1 MTATPVVGPDR
12 ATKDDNLSNAGYR
25 DEGDRVRAIFARQR
39 DLMVITGDRHWQ
51 YVSRDPATG
60 VEEWSVGLLPA
71 HVGASLA
78 TGMADLAADLGG
90 ALGVDEVGDPLP
102 GGQVEKEDRECYP
115 GSTSFGKFAFDC
127 RTEEA
132 AEERYEQMIRK
143 AKDSQDAKAEAA
155 RTGKPNKGRRS
166 KAKASVPLPKDK
178 RFTMKFLIQST
189 GYSQPQLYPIVKQWL
204 TEGKVTV
211 VGKERAEG
219 GRGKPALVYEAV

>member
-1 MTATPVVGPDR
+1 MRKLEKQFVMNADKVG
-12 ATKDDNLSNAGYR
+12 DNKFIQVKRTEDVAMYRRERLDGTLKGY
-25 DEGDRVRAIFARQR
+25 
-39 DLMVITGDRHWQ
+39 
-51 YVSRDPATG
+51 
-60 VEEWSVGLLPA
+60 
-71 HVGASLA
+71 
-78 TGMADLAADLGG
+78 
-90 ALGVDEVGDPLP
+90 EVFIVKRRYKGDPLP

-189 GYSQPQLYPIVKQWL
+189 GYSQPQLYPVVKQWL